1 MTHPK
6 VLIQLDPDNHASSF
20 DAVVA
25 VDSGVDQL
33 LQYSQVEPSS
43 VRDLVHGAIFTRG
56 PDALKNTAI
65 FVGGSDVSRAEKLL
79 AQVVGSFFGPMRVS
93 VLLDANG
100 ANTTAA
106 AAVVAASRHMELA
119 GANATVLAG
128 TGPVGQ
134 RVARMLLGSGC
145 NVRLVSR
152 QMERA
157 AKVCDAVNKA
167 ITDDEMTTDA
177 ELTPFCVDTND
188 DTMAAIDGRQLVI
201 AAGAAGVQLLD
212 EKTRKASR
220 DLSVVIDLNAVPPLG
235 VEGTEVFDKAVE
247 RDGVI
252 CYGAVGVG
260 GTKMKIH
267 REAIR
272 RLFTANDLVLE
283 AQQVFEIGKEI
294 G

>member
-1 MTHPK
+1 MAHSK
-6 VLIQLDPDNHASSF
+6 ILIQLDPDKHASSF

-25 VDSGVDQL
+25 VDSEVDQL
-33 LQYSQVEPSS
+33 IQYSQVEPSS

-56 PDALKNTAI
+56 VEDLKNTAI
-65 FVGGSDVSRAEKLL
+65 FVGGSDVSNAEKLL
-79 AQVVGSFFGPMRVS
+79 HQVVSSFFGPMRVS

-119 GANATVLAG
+119 GAKATVLAG

-145 NVRLVSR
+145 NVTLVSR
-152 QMERA
+152 RMERA
-157 AKVCDAVNKA
+157 EKVCEAVHDALKA
-167 ITDDEMTTDA
+167 DEIATEATA
-177 ELTPFCVDTND
+177 TPFCVDTVD
-188 DTMAAIDGRQLVI
+188 DTAGAISGSQLVI
-201 AAGAAGVQLLD
+201 AAGAAGIQLLD
-212 EKTRKASR
+212 EKTRKGNK

-247 RDGVI
+247 RDRVI
-252 CYGAVGVG
+252 CYGAAGVG

-272 RLFTANDLVLE
+272 RLFTTNDLVLE
-283 AQQVFEIGKEI
+283 AQQVYEIGKEI